1 VSGVLE
7 AALWG
12 FVGGI
17 ALVLGA
23 IYALVGAP
31 SRRVVGLIM
40 AFGSGVLISAVAYEL
55 VAEAFIEAGGTGVG
69 AAGLA
74 IGALTYFGGDLLISR
89 RAPAAESGGLSIA
102 LGAVLDGI
110 PESIVIGISLVGG
123 GGVSVAMV
131 VAVFVSNLPESIAA
145 SDGLRTSGLSG
156 GRILGLWIALSFV
169 FAAAAALGYV
179 VVGGLPV
186 AVQAF
191 VQAFAAGALLT
202 MLGNTM
208 IPEAYDRA
216 RRWAGLCLVLGFALA
231 FGLVALD
238 ASAR

>member
-1 VSGVLE
+1 MLE

-31 SRRVVGLIM
+31 SQRVVGLIM

-55 VAEAFIEAGGTGVG
+55 VAQAFIESGGNGVL

-74 IGALTYFGGDLLISR
+74 IGALTYFGGDSLIAR
-89 RAPAAESGGLSIA
+89 RSTGADNSGLSIA

-110 PESIVIGISLVGG
+110 PESIVIGISILGG
-123 GGVSVAMV
+123 EGVSVAMV

-145 SDGLRTSGLSG
+145 TDGLRKSGVAS
-156 GRILGLWIALSFV
+156 GRILGMWIALSFV
-169 FAAAAALGYV
+169 FGVASALGFV
-179 VVGGLPV
+179 VVGGQPV

-208 IPEAYDRA
+208 IPEAYERA

-231 FGLVALD
+231 FGLVALE
-238 ASAR
+238 AVA